1 MGVSANGKRTSFGGD
16 EMILNILDLGD
27 GIVMV
32 YICEYIK
39 NFFFGQACSM
49 WKFPGRGSN
58 PSHSSILARAV
69 TTSSPLPLGHQEF
82 LNYYTLNG

>member
-49 WKFPGRGSN
+49 WKFC
-58 PSHSSILARAV
+58 ARD
-69 TTSSPLPLGHQEF
+69 
-82 LNYYTLNG
+82 